1 MEPLAMGAAAIGVL
15 MLKKSAETTSELLTK
30 EVLEPVLPQI
40 RTAVGALAA
49 PVRDRVAA
57 LGDRVAA
64 RLPAANLENPF
75 EDLTLLEAI
84 VVEETADPAVAAT
97 VNEVVSSLPAI
108 NIKIDQRKQQGNVFN
123 DQSAPVF
130 NAPITQHFS

>member
-1 MEPLAMGAAAIGVL
+1 MEPTTLALAGIVVL
-15 MLKKSAETTSELLTK
+15 MVKKSAETVSEVVTK
-30 EVLEPVLPQI
+30 DVLEAMLPTL
-40 RTAVGALAA
+40 RTVAAQLAS

-57 LGDRVAA
+57 FGDRVAA

-75 EDLTLLEAI
+75 DDLALLEAI
-84 VVEETADPAVAAT
+84 VVEEAADPVVAAT
-97 VNEVVSSLPAI
+97 VNEVAASLPAI
-108 NIKIDQRKQQGNVFN
+108 NIKIDQRRQQGNVFN